1 MTAKV
6 IPFPITP
13 PAQPQYKL
21 VEFKSVDLLHCWS
34 KQFFNPYLNRLYQD
48 NVSYV
53 QRWYF
58 EVAHCFN
65 IEHTTAVSKQ
75 LIYDHEF
82 REGLIKACDLDFERC
97 QHYAQYDEYEAA
109 ALYWMSK
116 LKRWKGKFVA
126 CRSLA
131 A

>member
-6 IPFPITP
+6 IPFPITQ
-13 PAQPQYKL
+13 PAQPQYKF
-21 VEFKSVDLLHCWS
+21 VEYKSIELLHCWS

-58 EVAHCFN
+58 EVSHCFN
-65 IEHTTAVSKQ
+65 LDNTNAVAKQ

-82 REGLIKACDLDFERC
+82 RENLIKACDLDVERC
-97 QHYAQYDEYEAA
+97 GHYSKFIEYETA
-109 ALYWMSK
+109 ALYWMPK
-116 LKRWKGKFVA
+116 LKRWRSKFIA

>member
-21 VEFKSVDLLHCWS
+21 VEFRSIDLLHCWS
-34 KQFFNPYLNRLYQD
+34 KQFFNPYLNRLYRD

-58 EVAHCFN
+58 EVSHCFN
-65 IEHTTAVSKQ
+65 IENPTAVSKQ
-75 LIYDHEF
+75 LIYDHDF
-82 REGLIKACDLDFERC
+82 RESLIRACDLDMSRC
-97 QHYAQYDEYEAA
+97 QYYSQYEEYEPA
-109 ALYWMSK
+109 ALYWMPK